1 MVLSRFLW
9 WFNKVTGRACA
20 LPNQQVESG
29 CEGLF
34 WQNVSPSR
42 YWLFLDIDGVLHR
55 AENGSLEFMPVL
67 EELLS
72 IHPDVGIIL
81 STNWRIGVTR
91 DAVLRYFPPAVR
103 DRIAGA
109 NPDLDGKVVEY
120 VRWHECMSVV
130 KRFNLERYTFVDDT
144 ARLFPLDCPELFLT
158 SRHQGLNRDA
168 AGKLCRRIS

>member
-1 MVLSRFLW
+1 
-9 WFNKVTGRACA
+9 
-20 LPNQQVESG
+20 
-29 CEGLF
+29 
-34 WQNVSPSR
+34 
-42 YWLFLDIDGVLHR
+42 
-55 AENGSLEFMPVL
+55 MPVL